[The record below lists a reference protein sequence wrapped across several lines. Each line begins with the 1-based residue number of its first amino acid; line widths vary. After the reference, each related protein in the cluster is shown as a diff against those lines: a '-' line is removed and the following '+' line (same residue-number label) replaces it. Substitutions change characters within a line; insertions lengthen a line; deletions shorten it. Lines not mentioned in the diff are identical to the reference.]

1 MSMKKQSFSVERR
14 GTEVTPHGKS
24 SWKLKLMFQN
34 LHARIWSGTFAEK
47 NLFKRKE
54 QAEMDD
60 DLISRSAIKAH
71 YSWLAEDTALT
82 KKDIDDIVDAQ
93 PSVDAAPVVRC
104 RDCVH
109 FGECLVTEND
119 YCSKGE
125 RKEKD

>member
-1 MSMKKQSFSVERR
+1 MFRI
-14 GTEVTPHGKS
+14 PHG
-24 SWKLKLMFQN
+24 
-34 LHARIWSGTFAEK
+34 RIWNGMFAGK

-54 QAEMDD
+54 QAEMADD
-60 DLISRSAIKAH
+60 SISRSAIKAH
-71 YSWLAEDTALT
+71 YSWLKDDTTLT

-125 RKEKD
+125 RKENERGKA